1 MEWCIDKD
9 GKPYFVQARPI
20 TSTVFINKATKNDG
34 IVASRGYAEG
44 ETYVID
50 ENKSDEE
57 IKYALRNNYCRCTG
71 YVKIIDA
78 VRIAAKVMQ
87 EGTLPEEIN
96 NDWHIGSR
104 VARIKMRLVC
114 FQQVLN

>member
-1 MEWCIDKD
+1 MCTKALLD
-9 GKPYFVQARPI
+9 V
-20 TSTVFINKATKNDG
+20 NKEPT
-34 IVASRGYAEG
+34 
-44 ETYVID
+44 
-50 ENKSDEE
+50 DEE

-104 VARIKMRLVC
+104 VARIDVGEKGSWYRKISRRFLPGWYA
-114 FQQVLN
+114 LWISTEK